1 MLTAAAA
8 LAAPGDPKIDIKP
21 ADQKRA
27 TTIIAKKAELKGPGW
42 QGAPTDF
49 GRANPKCVIKH
60 YSLGKLTANARVGT
74 EYTRDVDTGTFLVD
88 SDAYVFRTP
97 AEAAFATSRVSDLG
111 YGRCLAQLLV
121 AEAPNGSVATS
132 KTERFAMKGLAL
144 PGKGFRI
151 VVTVITGGQTSHL
164 TAHVLGFQHGRTLSS
179 LSVLTLDKGW
189 PDSALQSLAGKVAAR
204 TAQS

>member
-1 MLTAAAA
+1 MTGVTTRLLVLAGGLCAAVLTAAAA
-8 LAAPGDPKIDIKP
+8 LAAPGDPKVDIKP

-60 YSLGKLTANARVGT
+60 YGLGKLTANARVGT
-74 EYTRDVDTGTFLVD
+74 EYTRDVDMGTFLVD

-111 YGRCLAQLLV
+111 YGRCSRTARGRGAERVGRDQQDRAVRDEGARAARQGLPDRRHRDHRRPDVAPHGARPGLPARSHAVV
-121 AEAPNGSVATS
+121 AERAHA
-132 KTERFAMKGLAL
+132 RQGL
-144 PGKGFRI
+144 
-151 VVTVITGGQTSHL
+151 V
-164 TAHVLGFQHGRTLSS
+164 
-179 LSVLTLDKGW
+179 
-189 PDSALQSLAGKVAAR
+189 
-204 TAQS
+204 